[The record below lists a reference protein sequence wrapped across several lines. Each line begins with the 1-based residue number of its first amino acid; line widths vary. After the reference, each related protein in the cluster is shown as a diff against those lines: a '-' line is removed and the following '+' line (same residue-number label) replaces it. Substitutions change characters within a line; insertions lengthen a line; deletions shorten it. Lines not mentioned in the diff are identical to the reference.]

1 MSHWIHTVMHPSEA
15 SPIFRSVLGPC
26 SSSWHTHSGKAGEAL
41 YSLPMK
47 YFKFSSLI
55 ISALIAFTATQG
67 RADNFVT
74 ITPTGANAATVAN
87 RWAIGSDMSG
97 LGYIDGNSGFPGA
110 TATNFFTINGA
121 AIPALGNPTGF
132 TSYLPTGAA
141 SSQASVGNSL
151 TPDSYSGLTY
161 VADNLSLIGP
171 LSFYAIH
178 HRITGDYLAL
188 IQPSVPTVSDQKPM
202 SVPGGP
208 LTAGANGYFALSY
221 AADNPGGWGAE
232 LFYYLRT
239 NGLGETVFGSMIPAL
254 LSGPTDRWNL
264 GAGRG
269 FTDLAY
275 TSTNVVGMGASQF
288 FYLRLDPI
296 TQTTFFGRLD
306 PLTGTATDIQNLGGV
321 YRTLV
326 FTPTNVAYGANLFYS
341 IGQSSQTIT
350 FAGISDHTAC
360 DAPFTFV
367 YPLASSGLPV
377 TLAVSG
383 PATVSDGNVITLTG
397 VVGTVTL
404 TASQAGN
411 TILAPAPNVTQS
423 FAVGTCKGPA
433 PVCQRITFA
442 SIPNHTACDVP
453 FAFVYPL
460 ASSGLPVLLAV
471 SGPATISGDVITLT
485 GAVGTVT
492 LTASQGGNPS
502 FSPAPTVT
510 QSFAVAA
517 CACAQPPTTTW
528 LSADIGNVGIA
539 GSDSVAA
546 GTFTV
551 SGSGADIWD
560 TIDAFHFVYQPLHGD
575 GEIIA
580 QVTSLD
586 QTDAFAKAGVM
597 FRESPTADS
606 RNAFAFLTADE
617 GAAFQTRAD
626 IGGATNYTEGP
637 WWVSAPYW
645 VKLVR
650 SGNVFNAYTSADGA
664 TWDLVS
670 SETVVMATDLYVGL
684 AVTAHNNSTLN
695 TATFANFLVN

>member
-1 MSHWIHTVMHPSEA
+1 MGT
-15 SPIFRSVLGPC
+15 
-26 SSSWHTHSGKAGEAL
+26 AL
-41 YSLPMK
+41 YSPQMK
-47 YFKFSSLI
+47 HSKFSSLI
-55 ISALIAFTATQG
+55 FSALIAFTATQG

-74 ITPTGANAATVAN
+74 ITPTGANAATVVS
-87 RWAIGSDMSG
+87 RWAISSDMSG

-121 AIPALGNPTGF
+121 AIPALGTPTGF

-141 SSQASVGNSL
+141 STQGSVGNSL
-151 TPDSYSGLTY
+151 TPVSYSGLTY

-208 LTAGANGYFALSY
+208 LTAGATGYFALSY

-232 LFYYLRT
+232 LFYYFRT

-275 TSTNVVGMGASQF
+275 TSTNVVGMGASLF
-288 FYLRLDPI
+288 YYLRLDPI

-306 PLTGTATDIQNLGGV
+306 PLTGVATDIQNLGGV

-341 IGQSSQTIT
+341 IGQSAQTIT

-367 YPLASSGLPV
+367 YPVASLGLPV

-404 TASQAGN
+404 TASQAG
-411 TILAPAPNVTQS
+411 TTTLAPAQNVTQS
-423 FAVGTCKGPA
+423 FSVSTCSQPA
-433 PVCQRITFA
+433 YICQSITFG

-453 FAFVYPL
+453 FTFVYPL
-460 ASSGLPVLLAV
+460 ASSGLPVALAV
-471 SGPATISGDVITLT
+471 SGPVTISGGDIITLT

-492 LTASQGGNPS
+492 LTATQGGNAN
-502 FSPAPTVT
+502 FSPAPSVIQSFTVT
-510 QSFAVAA
+510 A
-517 CACAQPPTTTW
+517 CACAQPPTPIW
-528 LSADIGNVGIA
+528 LSVDIGNVRIA
-539 GSDSVAA
+539 GSETAGV

-551 SGSGADIWD
+551 SGSGTDIWD
-560 TIDAFHFVYQPLHGD
+560 VADAFHFVYQPLHGD

-580 QVTSLD
+580 QVTGLD

-597 FRESPTADS
+597 FRESLAADS
-606 RNAFAFLTADE
+606 RNAFVFVTANE
-617 GAAFQTRAD
+617 GTALQIRAVS
-626 IGGATNYTEGP
+626 GGATNYAVGP

-650 SGNVFNAYTSADGA
+650 SGNTFSAYTSADGV

-670 SETVVMATDLYVGL
+670 SETVVMATDLYVGF
-684 AVTAHNNSTLN
+684 AVTAHNNSALN